1 MAESY
6 GWAGKILRVNLTT
19 GEITTQDD
27 EKYHK
32 YIGGMGMAYRIMYE
46 EAPMELDPYDEK
58 ALVIFGVGPLTGAG
72 VPCSGRMNVTFR
84 STWSKGHSI
93 IDAHMGG
100 HIGSMLKYA
109 GYDGIR
115 FEVRHLARQRR
126 LRDVEAAGRL
136 RDALL
141 TRDHE
146 KIFQHTDF
154 HGNRSF
160 HEIIFL
166 IISREG
172 KGASVSPRGGSV
184 H

>member
-1 MAESY
+1 MAETY

-27 EKYHK
+27 AKYHK

-109 GYDGIR
+109 RLPAHRGRRSLSGGRKRDLGQGYLCCQQVDG
-115 FEVRHLARQRR
+115 
-126 LRDVEAAGRL
+126 
-136 RDALL
+136 
-141 TRDHE
+141 
-146 KIFQHTDF
+146 
-154 HGNRSF
+154 
-160 HEIIFL
+160 
-166 IISREG
+166 
-172 KGASVSPRGGSV
+172 GAERP
-184 H
+184 

>member
-1 MAESY
+1 MAETY

-109 GYDGIR
+109 GYDGIVVSGISEKPVYLR
-115 FEVRHLARQRR
+115 IEDGEVSL
-126 LRDVEAAGRL
+126 E
-136 RDALL
+136 DA
-141 TRDHE
+141 
-146 KIFQHTDF
+146 
-154 HGNRSF
+154 S
-160 HEIIFL
+160 EIW
-166 IISREG
+166 G
-172 KGASVSPRGGSV
+172 KGTFAANKWMVEQNGREFETCLLYTSDAADD
-184 H
+184 

>member
-93 IDAHMGG
+93 IDGRPHRLHA
-100 HIGSMLKYA
+100 
-109 GYDGIR
+109 
-115 FEVRHLARQRR
+115 EVCRLRWHRDQRHLRKARLPAHRGRQCLSGGRK
-126 LRDVEAAGRL
+126 RDLGQGHL
-136 RDALL
+136 CC
-141 TRDHE
+141 
-146 KIFQHTDF
+146 Q
-154 HGNRSF
+154 
-160 HEIIFL
+160 
-166 IISREG
+166 
-172 KGASVSPRGGSV
+172 
-184 H
+184 

>member
-27 EKYHK
+27 AKYHK

-84 STWSKGHSI
+84 SASEEMDAKFVAESVKAGFTNLKGHRSVGGMRASI
-93 IDAHMGG
+93 YNAMPTEG
-100 HIGSMLKYA
+100 
-109 GYDGIR
+109 
-115 FEVRHLARQRR
+115 
-126 LRDVEAAGRL
+126 VEKL
-136 RDALL
+136 C
-141 TRDHE
+141 
-146 KIFQHTDF
+146 DF
-154 HGNRSF
+154 IQKFDKEN
-160 HEIIFL
+160 
-166 IISREG
+166 
-172 KGASVSPRGGSV
+172 
-184 H
+184 